1 MPIKNSDLNE
11 LSNRIY
17 EFVCSL
23 LEDEIEP
30 NEICVGLAS
39 HAARLGLQSEPNA
52 MNVVGNLFLPI
63 VHQLLDE
70 SNYDLNSDQDDD
82 RNLLITHECRT
93 LQ

>member
-30 NEICVGLAS
+30 NEIGAKRI
-39 HAARLGLQSEPNA
+39 ARAVKRYINETGIL
-52 MNVVGNLFLPI
+52 
-63 VHQLLDE
+63 
-70 SNYDLNSDQDDD
+70 
-82 RNLLITHECRT
+82 T
-93 LQ
+93 